1 MPELKF
7 VISDPKSGK
16 SYQKQHDLDLSGK
29 KIGETITGNELGLS
43 GFELQITGG
52 SDTAGFPMRK
62 DIPGAVRKFA
72 LLSRGPGVKIKR
84 KGLKVRKAVRGNTIS
99 NLTAQINLRITKY
112 GKDPIEKALGIEPKE
127 EPKPEAAEKKEPL
140 EKEVE

>member
-7 VISDPKSGK
+7 VINDPKSGK

-112 GKDPIEKALGIEPKE
+112 GKDTIEKALVIEPKD